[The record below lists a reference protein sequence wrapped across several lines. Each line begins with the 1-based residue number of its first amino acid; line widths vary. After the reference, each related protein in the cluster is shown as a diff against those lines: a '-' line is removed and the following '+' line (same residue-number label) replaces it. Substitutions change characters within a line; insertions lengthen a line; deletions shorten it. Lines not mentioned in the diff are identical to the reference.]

1 MMRKILS
8 LAWLNAVQLVRN
20 PAEVVGVIVLPLALT
35 MLFGSAFA
43 AGQASDIRVLFVDED
58 DTTYSAQVG
67 ELIDA
72 EESLRI
78 EDATRVDA
86 ETEIAAGDAGVAVLV
101 PRGFAD
107 ALERGSATIEV
118 MRNPNSQNGFAIVS
132 VVQGIA
138 TRMSG
143 NAAAARV
150 VAATPALKADF
161 DDVYQTADAK
171 WSPRPPVYAEASQVV
186 ASEVRGDSVIAE
198 GTTQSSI
205 GFTVWFILFMT
216 FGSAGGIL
224 EEREQGTLRRLM
236 VAPVSRTTILTGKV
250 VGTVLAA
257 TVQALILVLVGAF
270 GFGVPWG
277 NDPLAVVMVLGAYI
291 LAGTGLAV
299 MVSALVRTRD
309 QMSGLSPLV
318 STALAMVGGCMWPLE
333 IVSPFMQTAA
343 KLTPTGWAVMGLTD
357 VVFRNQGVE
366 AAMVPTLVL
375 LGFAGVMLGIG
386 VKMLK
391 FE

>member
-1 MMRKILS
+1 MMRKILA
-8 LAWLNAVQLVRN
+8 LAWLNAIQLLRN
-20 PAEVVGVIVLPLALT
+20 PAEVVGVVVLPLALT

-43 AGQASDIRVLFVDED
+43 GAQVTELTVLFVDED
-58 DTTYSAQVG
+58 GSAYAGQVG

-72 EESLRI
+72 EESLKI
-78 EDATRVDA
+78 EAVTRTEA
-86 ETEIAAGDAGVAVLV
+86 ETKIAEGDAAVAVLV
-101 PRGFAD
+101 PEGFGDDLEAAD
-107 ALERGSATIEV
+107 ATIEI
-118 MRNPNSQNGFAIVS
+118 MRNPTSQSAFAVLS

-138 TRMSG
+138 MRMSG
-143 NAAAARV
+143 NAGVAEIVSIAMPGAA
-150 VAATPALKADF
+150 F
-161 DDVYQTADAK
+161 DDVYADADAE
-171 WSPRPPVYAEASQVV
+171 WEPTPPVYTEGQTVV

-198 GTTQSSI
+198 GATQSSI

-236 VAPVSRTTILTGKV
+236 VAPVGRGTIVSGKV
-250 VGTVLAA
+250 LGTVLAA
-257 TVQALILVLVGAF
+257 TVQALVLVLVGALA
-270 GFGVPWG
+270 FGVPWG
-277 NDPLAVVMVLGAYI
+277 RDPLGVALVLGSYI

-318 STALAMVGGCMWPLE
+318 STGLAMLGGCLWPLE
-333 IVSPFMQTAA
+333 VVAPVMQFIA
-343 KLTPTGWAVMGLTD
+343 KLTPTGWAIMGLTD
-357 VVFRNQGVE
+357 VVARNQGIATAV
-366 AAMVPTLVL
+366 VPTLVL
-375 LGFAGVMLGIG
+375 LGFAAVTLGIG